1 MARMVLVVDDEP
13 LVRELIAGMLEE
25 FGCNVETAAT
35 ADEALERLTR
45 NQQIDLLLTDINMPG
60 MSGYELAERVQRMRD
75 NVHVVLLSGQE
86 NDSHGFPFIRKPFV
100 PGDLKRLLET
110 TTGLC

>member
-1 MARMVLVVDDEP
+1 MVLVVDDEP

-60 MSGYELAERVQRMRD
+60 MGGYELAERVRVMRG
-75 NVHVVLLSGQE
+75 NVHVVLLSGRE
-86 NDSHGFPFIRKPFV
+86 NDGHGFPFIRKPFFS
-100 PGDLKRLLET
+100 GD
-110 TTGLC
+110 